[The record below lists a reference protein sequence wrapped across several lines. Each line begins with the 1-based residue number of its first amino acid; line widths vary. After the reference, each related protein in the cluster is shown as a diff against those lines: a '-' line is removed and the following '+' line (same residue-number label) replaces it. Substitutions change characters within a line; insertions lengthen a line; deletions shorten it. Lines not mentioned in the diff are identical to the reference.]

1 MSYHDNLRI
10 IQQGGGSD
18 QARAHRDGR
27 CPQCDGEEEDT
38 VEEKEKEEGEAE

>member
-18 QARAHRDGR
+18 QARAHRDGY
-27 CPQCDGEEEDT
+27 CPQCDDEQDT
-38 VEEKEKEEGEAE
+38 VEEKEEGEAE